1 MALKEKLIDKAQKL
15 IQKGYLDK
23 AVIEYRAAA
32 DADPRDISIRL
43 RIGDLYVKLGKK
55 TEAVKEYTEAARANA
70 QRGFYLK
77 AIAVYKQVLKLEEN
91 LDTHNKLAELY
102 LKQRLIADAVGEY
115 SYIVHWYESRG
126 KTAEVLELLKKMVDI
141 DPENIGVRLKLA
153 DLYQKLS
160 FDKDSLTEY
169 SIIFEKL
176 LSAGKLDK
184 AEKVYL
190 SLYNANPSD
199 ERVMSGLAELY
210 RLKGDDTQRLKFL
223 KGLFNHYSGASMTG
237 EARRAAEDIVRINPD
252 DPHAS
257 RFLKKDEKRG
267 GPQGA
272 QATSEPEAFSIAS
285 SIEVPAD
292 GAQQKASEEEPIV
305 SWPEEEIEITIE
317 GFEEAAAESSA
328 EGTPLPDA
336 PEEVFEKAAPES
348 PSPAGTGASVEPPAS
363 VQETG
368 EAAADEIE
376 IDIDDLL
383 RGELPRIDASAAAVE
398 PVPSAPPAEVADAQT
413 LMSELPVEEAIEV
426 QEIAPSEPV
435 QVQLEETAEEEVV
448 EEAGIEVQEIAPSEP
463 VQVQVEEPAEEVVE
477 EAGIEVQELAP
488 SEPVQVQLEE
498 PAEEAGIED
507 AISVISAELHED
519 LSVEPGTEEPQTDE
533 APVEVP
539 DGAEEVIEA
548 LEAETAEPSAEVGQA
563 PEDVPAETL
572 PGPEPTVEI
581 ESEPEIDLEPDS
593 PSREAIEAPLEAFD
607 AAGAAEAA
615 EDQAIPAEG
624 EAIEVVDIKAEPL
637 PEDAVAA
644 ASVEASEE
652 EAGAP
657 LPVELQDAE
666 PISVVSEE
674 AVPEAAE
681 VEEEQLKEDLSSA
694 IQELMEKM
702 EEPEE
707 AGTPQEAPVT
717 ESAGPREDYVDLSA
731 ELGMEE
737 ALRDLAG
744 PWGGK
749 ESAEAFDEFKDGIG
763 NQLNKEDSETHYN
776 LGIAYMEMELYSEA
790 SKEFRIA
797 LKDGRLELDCYTR
810 LGLCAMAEN
819 NPEEAAAYYSKG
831 LKATERSDD
840 EKKALMYELAL
851 AYESSGRDD
860 DALDLFREIFAM
872 DPEFREVASKVSSLA
887 FTRPLVPL
895 DDGFIEVELL

>member
-153 DLYQKLS
+153 DLYKKLS

-190 SLYNANPSD
+190 SLYNANPTD

-237 EARRAAEDIVRINPD
+237 EARRAAEDILRINPD

-272 QATSEPEAFSIAS
+272 QATEGPEAFSIAS

-292 GAQQKASEEEPIV
+292 GAQQKASEEPIV

-317 GFEEAAAESSA
+317 GFEEAAVESSA

-336 PEEVFEKAAPES
+336 PEEVFEKAALES

-363 VQETG
+363 VQEAG

-398 PVPSAPPAEVADAQT
+398 PAPSEPPAEVADAQT
-413 LMSELPVEEAIEV
+413 LMFELPVEEAIEV

-435 QVQLEETAEEEVV
+435 QVQLEEPAE
-448 EEAGIEVQEIAPSEP
+448 
-463 VQVQVEEPAEEVVE
+463 EEVVE

-498 PAEEAGIED
+498 TEEEAGIED

-548 LEAETAEPSAEVGQA
+548 LEAETAELSAEVGQA
-563 PEDVPAETL
+563 PEDVTAETL
-572 PGPEPTVEI
+572 PGPEPAVEI
-581 ESEPEIDLEPDS
+581 ESEPVELLEPDS

-607 AAGAAEAA
+607 ATGAAEAA

-624 EAIEVVDIKAEPL
+624 EAIEVVAVRAEPL

-666 PISVVSEE
+666 PISAVSEE
-674 AVPEAAE
+674 AVPEAVEAE
-681 VEEEQLKEDLSSA
+681 EDQLQEDLSSA

-717 ESAGPREDYVDLSA
+717 EGAGPREDYVDLSA

-851 AYESSGRDD
+851 AYESSDRDD

>member
-115 SYIVHWYESRG
+115 SYIVHWYESRS

-336 PEEVFEKAAPES
+336 PEEVFEKAALES

-363 VQETG
+363 VQEAG

-398 PVPSAPPAEVADAQT
+398 PAPSAPPAEVADAQT
-413 LMSELPVEEAIEV
+413 LMSELPVEEAAIEV

-435 QVQLEETAEEEVV
+435 QVQVEETAEEVV

-477 EAGIEVQELAP
+477 EAGIEVQESAP
-488 SEPVQVQLEE
+488 SEPVQVQVEE

-533 APVEVP
+533 APVEAP
-539 DGAEEVIEA
+539 DGARAEEVIEA
-548 LEAETAEPSAEVGQA
+548 LESETAEPSAEVGQA
-563 PEDVPAETL
+563 PEDVPAQTL

-581 ESEPEIDLEPDS
+581 ESEPEIELLEPDS
-593 PSREAIEAPLEAFD
+593 PSREAIEAPLEVP
-607 AAGAAEAA
+607 GAAEAA
-615 EDQAIPAEG
+615 EDQAIPVEG
-624 EAIEVVDIKAEPL
+624 EAIEVVDVRAEPL

-666 PISVVSEE
+666 PINAVSEE

-681 VEEEQLKEDLSSA
+681 AEEEQLQEDLSSA

-717 ESAGPREDYVDLSA
+717 EGAGPREDYVDLSA

-776 LGIAYMEMELYSEA
+776 LGIAYMEMELFSEA
-790 SKEFRIA
+790 SKEFKIA
-797 LKDGRLELDCYTR
+797 LKDARLELDCYTR
-810 LGLCAMAEN
+810 LGLCAMAEK
-819 NPEEAAAYYSKG
+819 NPEEAAGYYSRG
-831 LKATERSDD
+831 LKAAARSDE
-840 EKKALMYELAL
+840 EKKAFMYELAL
-851 AYESSGRDD
+851 AYEASGRDD
-860 DALDLFREIFAM
+860 EALEFFREIFAM
-872 DPEFREVASKVSSLA
+872 DPDYREAALKVSSSM

-895 DDGFIEVELL
+895 DDGYIEVELL

>member
-115 SYIVHWYESRG
+115 SYIVHWYESRS

-336 PEEVFEKAAPES
+336 PEEVFEKAALES

-363 VQETG
+363 VQEAG

-398 PVPSAPPAEVADAQT
+398 PAPSAPPAEVADAQT
-413 LMSELPVEEAIEV
+413 LMSELPVEEA
-426 QEIAPSEPV
+426 A
-435 QVQLEETAEEEVV
+435 
-448 EEAGIEVQEIAPSEP
+448 IEVQEIAPSEP

-477 EAGIEVQELAP
+477 EAGIEVQESAP
-488 SEPVQVQLEE
+488 SEPVQVQVEE

-533 APVEVP
+533 APVEAP
-539 DGAEEVIEA
+539 DGARAEEVIEA
-548 LEAETAEPSAEVGQA
+548 LESETAEPSAEVGQA

-581 ESEPEIDLEPDS
+581 ESEPEIELLEPDS
-593 PSREAIEAPLEAFD
+593 PSREAIEAPLEVP
-607 AAGAAEAA
+607 GAAEAA
-615 EDQAIPAEG
+615 EDQAIPVEG
-624 EAIEVVDIKAEPL
+624 EAIEVVDVRAEPL

-666 PISVVSEE
+666 PINAVSEE

-681 VEEEQLKEDLSSA
+681 AEEEQLQEDLSSA

-717 ESAGPREDYVDLSA
+717 DGAGPREDYVDLSA

-831 LKATERSDD
+831 LRATERSDD

>member
-153 DLYQKLS
+153 DLYKKLS

-237 EARRAAEDIVRINPD
+237 EARRAAEDILRINPD

-257 RFLKKDEKRG
+257 RFLEKDEKRG

-292 GAQQKASEEEPIV
+292 GAQQKASEEPIV

-317 GFEEAAAESSA
+317 GFEEAAVESSA
-328 EGTPLPDA
+328 EGTPLPDS

-348 PSPAGTGASVEPPAS
+348 PSPAGTGASVELPAS
-363 VQETG
+363 VQEAG

-398 PVPSAPPAEVADAQT
+398 PAPSEPPAEVADAQT

-448 EEAGIEVQEIAPSEP
+448 EEAGIEVQEI
-463 VQVQVEEPAEEVVE
+463 
-477 EAGIEVQELAP
+477 AP

-624 EAIEVVDIKAEPL
+624 EAIEVVAVRAEPL

-717 ESAGPREDYVDLSA
+717 EDAGPREDYVDLSA